1 MEIHVKPRKNRLKFH
16 VITWKIIKKAV
27 FFLMDLFIFI
37 IKNMNSYSYNRPM
50 IVVVQ
55 IDMVI
60 NIAIIYDKL
69 LCLDILYLLS
79 SDAQTNNTNST
90 NILLTIIRR

>member
-1 MEIHVKPRKNRLKFH
+1 MENH
-16 VITWKIIKKAV
+16 KKSRI
-27 FFLMDLFIFI
+27 FLMDLFIFI
-37 IKNMNSYSYNRPM
+37 INNMNSYSYNRPM

-90 NILLTIIRR
+90 NILLTIIRRQ